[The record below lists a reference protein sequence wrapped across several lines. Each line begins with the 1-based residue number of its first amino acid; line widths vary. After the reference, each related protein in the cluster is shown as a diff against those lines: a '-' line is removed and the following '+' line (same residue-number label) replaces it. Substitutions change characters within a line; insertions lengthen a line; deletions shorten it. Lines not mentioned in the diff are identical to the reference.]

1 MRCAVMLLSW
11 VIAAS
16 APAQETEPASGRKIK
31 YKERTE
37 ITFEGLDVAGTT
49 VGPAFV
55 NVSDV
60 SRPRFNPLIRL
71 REAFEAEMNA
81 SVDEVK

>member
-11 VIAAS
+11 VLAAS
-16 APAQETEPASGRKIK
+16 APAQEIEPTSGRKIK
-31 YKERTE
+31 YKDRTE
-37 ITFEGLDVAGTT
+37 ITFEGLDVVGTPVT
-49 VGPAFV
+49 PEFV
-55 NVSDV
+55 YVAEV